1 MRGWRSLLPIL
12 VFTVLYAAV
21 SLSVTNSYYQLVM
34 TLVPVWAVFG
44 LSWNLLSG
52 YTGLISFGHAAFF
65 GVGAYAVALGQIYFD
80 LSPWILIPI
89 AAMLGGAAGLLIGF
103 PTFRLQGHYFAL
115 AMLAY
120 PLAILY
126 VFEWLGFQEI
136 TLPIKRDNPIAYMQF
151 ADPRLYTLLALAMML
166 GTILLTR
173 AIERSRFGMALLA
186 IKQNEAAAEAAGINT
201 LAWKLRAISMSG
213 TIAGAIGGFYA
224 VVLLVVTPQSV
235 FGMLVSA
242 QALTV
247 AMFGG
252 VGTVWGPV
260 IGSVILIPLAETLNA
275 EAGSRLPGIQGVIF
289 GLAIVCVIL
298 VAPEGLFWKVRDFL
312 RKRSAPA
319 MATPPNAPDL
329 ASAAVPATP
338 LPFRPERSRGIGRGT
353 GRGTGDVVLEV
364 RNLSRSFGGL
374 KAVQDVSFKLRR
386 NEILGIIGP
395 NGAGKTTLF
404 NLLNGFLRPGTGEI
418 LLDGRDMSGRKPH
431 ELCEAGIGR
440 TFQIMRPFQRMSI
453 SDNVMVGAYVRSRT
467 DAEAR
472 QLAADAI
479 ARVGLSEIADRIA
492 GQLTTKELRLM
503 ELARALAGQPRV
515 LLLDET
521 LAGLGHDEANEV
533 VAVIQRLA
541 RDGMTIAVIE
551 HTMQAMV
558 RLVDSFLVLDHGAV
572 IVEGEP
578 EAVTR
583 DSRVI
588 EAYLGKKWVAHA
600 PH

>member
-1 MRGWRSLLPIL
+1 MMMRGWRSLLPIIA
-12 VFTVLYAAV
+12 FTALYAAV

-34 TLVPVWAVFG
+34 TLVPVWAIFG

-65 GVGAYAVALGQIYFD
+65 GVGAYAVVLGQVYFD
-80 LSPWILIPI
+80 LSPWVMIPI
-89 AAMLGGAAGLLIGF
+89 AAILGGIAGLLIGF

-126 VFEWLGFQEI
+126 VFEWLGLQEV

-151 ADPRLYTLLALAMML
+151 SDHRIYTLLALAMML

-173 AIERSRFGMALLA
+173 VVERSRFGMALLA

-201 LAWKLRAISMSG
+201 LAWKLRAITLSG
-213 TIAGAIGGFYA
+213 AIAGAVGGFYA

-275 EAGSRLPGIQGVIF
+275 EAGSRFPGIQGVIY
-289 GLAIVCVIL
+289 GLAIICVIL
-298 VAPEGLFWKVRDFL
+298 LAPEGLFWKVRDFL
-312 RKRSAPA
+312 RKKSALPVA
-319 MATPPNAPDL
+319 ATPGPSDLSTAAAFSTAP
-329 ASAAVPATP
+329 VP
-338 LPFRPERSRGIGRGT
+338 LRPKRSP
-353 GRGTGDVVLEV
+353 GTGDVVLQV
-364 RNLSRSFGGL
+364 KNLSRSFGGL
-374 KAVQDVSFKLRR
+374 KAVQEVSFKLRQ

-395 NGAGKTTLF
+395 NGAGKTTVF

-418 LLDGRDMSGRKPH
+418 LLDGREMSGRKPH

-440 TFQIMRPFQRMSI
+440 TFQIMRPFMRMSI
-453 SDNVMVGAYVRSRT
+453 SDNVVVGAYVRART

-472 QLAADAI
+472 QLASDAI
-479 ARVGLSEIADRIA
+479 ARVGLTEIADRIA
-492 GQLTTKELRLM
+492 GELTTKELRLM
-503 ELARALAGQPRV
+503 ELARALAGQPRI

-521 LAGLGHDEANEV
+521 LAGLGHDESNEV
-533 VAVIQRLA
+533 TAVIQQLA
-541 RDGMTIAVIE
+541 RDGMTIAIIE

-558 RLVDSFLVLDHGAV
+558 RLVDSFVVLDHGAV

>member
-1 MRGWRSLLPIL
+1 MTMREWRSLLPIL
-12 VFTVLYAAV
+12 IFTALYAAL

-34 TLVPVWAVFG
+34 TLVPVWAIFG

-65 GVGAYAVALGQIYFD
+65 GVGAYAVVLGQIHFG
-80 LSPWILIPI
+80 LSPWIMIPI
-89 AAMLGGAAGLLIGF
+89 AAVLGGIAGLLIGF

-126 VFEWLGFQEI
+126 VFEWLGLQEV
-136 TLPIKRDNPIAYMQF
+136 TLPIKRENAAAYMQF
-151 ADPRLYTLLALAMML
+151 ADHRLYTLLALAMML
-166 GTILLTR
+166 ATILLTR
-173 AIERSRFGMALLA
+173 TVERSRFGMALLA

-201 LAWKLRAISMSG
+201 LAWKLRAVTLSG
-213 TIAGAIGGFYA
+213 AIAGAIGGFYA

-275 EAGSRLPGIQGVIF
+275 EAGSRFPGIQGVIY
-289 GLAIVCVIL
+289 GLAIICVIL
-298 VAPEGLFWKVRDFL
+298 LAPEGLFWKIRDFW
-312 RKRSAPA
+312 RKRSAVPVA
-319 MATPPNAPDL
+319 AGPKTPDVA
-329 ASAAVPATP
+329 AAGSAELIP
-338 LPFRPERSRGIGRGT
+338 LRPKRSA
-353 GRGTGDVVLEV
+353 GTGDVVLDV

-404 NLLNGFLRPGTGEI
+404 NLLNGFLRPDTGQV
-418 LLDGRDMSGRKPH
+418 LLDGREMAGRKPH

-440 TFQIMRPFQRMSI
+440 TFQIMRPFLRMSI
-453 SDNVMVGAYVRSRT
+453 SDNVVVGAYVRAKT
-467 DAEAR
+467 DADAK
-472 QLAADAI
+472 QLATDAI
-479 ARVGLSEIADRIA
+479 ARVGLSDIADRIA
-492 GQLTTKELRLM
+492 GELTTKELRLM
-503 ELARALAGQPRV
+503 ELARALAGQPRI

-533 VAVIQRLA
+533 VEVIQRLA
-541 RDGMTIAVIE
+541 RDGMTIAIIE

-600 PH
+600 PN

>member
-1 MRGWRSLLPIL
+1 MQGLRSLLPIL
-12 VFTVLYAAV
+12 AFTALYAAL
-21 SLSVTNSYYQLVM
+21 SLGVTNSYYQLVM

-65 GVGAYAVALGQIYFD
+65 GIGAYAVALGQIYFD
-80 LSPWILIPI
+80 LSPWALIPV
-89 AAMLGGAAGLLIGF
+89 AAVLGGFAGLLIGF

-126 VFEWLGFQEI
+126 VFEWLGFQEV

-151 ADPRLYTLLALAMML
+151 ADPRLYTLVALAMML
-166 GTILLTR
+166 ATILLTR
-173 AIERSRFGMALLA
+173 AIENSRFGMALRA
-186 IKQNEAAAEAAGINT
+186 IKQNEAAAEAAGIDT
-201 LAWKLRAISMSG
+201 LAWKLRAITLSG
-213 TIAGAIGGFYA
+213 AIAGAIGGFYA

-289 GLAIVCVIL
+289 GLAIICVIL
-298 VAPEGLFWKVRDFL
+298 VAPEGLFWKVRDLL
-312 RKRSAPA
+312 RKRSAPQVA
-319 MATPPNAPDL
+319 APPRATDIVLAAPV
-329 ASAAVPATP
+329 AVPK
-338 LPFRPERSRGIGRGT
+338 RSRPQRSKKTEDI
-353 GRGTGDVVLEV
+353 VLEV
-364 RNLSRSFGGL
+364 RNLSRAFGGL
-374 KAVQDVSFKLRR
+374 KAVQDISFKLRR

-395 NGAGKTTLF
+395 NGAGKTTVF
-404 NLLNGFLRPGTGEI
+404 NLLNGFLRADQGEI
-418 LLDGRDMSGRKPH
+418 LIGGRNMSGCKPH

-453 SDNVMVGAYVRSRT
+453 ADNVVVGAYVRTRT
-467 DAEAR
+467 DTEAR
-472 QLAADAI
+472 QLATEAI
-479 ARVGLSEIADRIA
+479 ARVGLSDISERVA
-492 GQLTTKELRLM
+492 GELTTKELRLM
-503 ELARALAGQPRV
+503 EIARALAGQPRI

-541 RDGMTIAVIE
+541 SDGMTIAIIE

-588 EAYLGKKWVAHA
+588 EAYLGKKWVAYA
-600 PH
+600 PR

>member
-1 MRGWRSLLPIL
+1 MTMQGLRSLLPVLI
-12 VFTVLYAAV
+12 FTALYAAL

-65 GVGAYAVALGQIYFD
+65 GIGAYTTALGQIYFD
-80 LSPWILIPI
+80 LSPWMLIPI
-89 AAMLGGAAGLLIGF
+89 AAMLGGFAGLVIGF

-126 VFEWLGFQEI
+126 VFEWLGFQEV

-151 ADPRLYTLLALAMML
+151 ADPRVYTLLALAMML
-166 GTILLTR
+166 ATILLTR
-173 AIERSRFGMALLA
+173 VIEGSRFGMALLA

-201 LAWKLRAISMSG
+201 LAWKLRAITLSG
-213 TIAGAIGGFYA
+213 AIAGAIGGFYA

-275 EAGSRLPGIQGVIF
+275 EAGSRFPGIQGVIF
-289 GLAIVCVIL
+289 GLAIICVIL
-298 VAPEGLFWKVRDFL
+298 AAPEGLFWKVRDFL
-312 RKRSAPA
+312 RKRQASKVAK
-319 MATPPNAPDL
+319 PNAPTQL
-329 ASAAVPATP
+329 AAAPSTATKP
-338 LPFRPERSRGIGRGT
+338 LRPERSQDSN
-353 GRGTGDVVLEV
+353 DVVLEI

-404 NLLNGFLRPGTGEI
+404 NLMNGFLRPGTGEI
-418 LLDGRDMSGRKPH
+418 LLDGREMSGRKPH

-440 TFQIMRPFQRMSI
+440 TFQIMRPFLRMSI
-453 SDNVMVGAYVRSRT
+453 SDNVVVGAYIRAKT

-472 QLAADAI
+472 QLAAEAI
-479 ARVGLSEIADRIA
+479 ARVGLSDIAERVA
-492 GQLTTKELRLM
+492 SELTTKELRLM
-503 ELARALAGQPRV
+503 ELARALAGQPRI

-533 VAVIQRLA
+533 VGVIQRLA
-541 RDGMTIAVIE
+541 RDGMTIAIIE

-578 EAVTR
+578 QAVTR

-588 EAYLGKKWVAHA
+588 EAYLGKKWMTHA
-600 PH
+600 PN

>member
-1 MRGWRSLLPIL
+1 MTMREWRSLLPII
-12 VFTVLYAAV
+12 VFTALYAVV

-34 TLVPVWAVFG
+34 TLVPVWAIFG

-65 GVGAYAVALGQIYFD
+65 GVGAYAVVLGQIHFD
-80 LSPWILIPI
+80 LSPWIMIPI
-89 AAMLGGAAGLLIGF
+89 AAILGGVAGLLIGF

-126 VFEWLGFQEI
+126 VFEWLGLQEV
-136 TLPIKRDNPIAYMQF
+136 TLPIKRDNAAAYMQF
-151 ADPRLYTLLALAMML
+151 ADHRVYTLLALAMML
-166 GTILLTR
+166 ATILLTR
-173 AIERSRFGMALLA
+173 AVERSRFGMALLA

-201 LAWKLRAISMSG
+201 LAWKLRAVTLSG
-213 TIAGAIGGFYA
+213 AIAGAVGGFYA

-275 EAGSRLPGIQGVIF
+275 EAGSRFPGIQGVIY
-289 GLAIVCVIL
+289 GLAIICVIL
-298 VAPEGLFWKVRDFL
+298 LAPEGLFWKIRDFL
-312 RKRSAPA
+312 RKRSAAPVTA
-319 MATPPNAPDL
+319 SPGKPNV
-329 ASAAVPATP
+329 ASGTSAELVP
-338 LPFRPERSRGIGRGT
+338 LRPKRSP
-353 GRGTGDVVLEV
+353 GTGDVVLEV
-364 RNLSRSFGGL
+364 RNLSRAFGGL
-374 KAVQDVSFKLRR
+374 KAVQDVSFKLRQ

-404 NLLNGFLRPGTGEI
+404 NLLNGFLRPGTGQI
-418 LLDGRDMSGRKPH
+418 LLDGREMSGRKPH

-440 TFQIMRPFQRMSI
+440 TFQIMRPFLRMSI
-453 SDNVMVGAYVRSRT
+453 SDNVVVGAYVRART

-479 ARVGLSEIADRIA
+479 ARVGLSGIADRIA
-492 GQLTTKELRLM
+492 GELTTKELRLM
-503 ELARALAGQPRV
+503 ELARALAGQPRI

-541 RDGMTIAVIE
+541 RDGMTIAIIE

-588 EAYLGKKWVAHA
+588 EAYLGKKWIAHA

>member
-1 MRGWRSLLPIL
+1 MMRGWRSLLPIII
-12 VFTVLYAAV
+12 FTALYAAV

-34 TLVPVWAVFG
+34 TLVPVWAIFG

-80 LSPWILIPI
+80 LSPWAVIPI
-89 AAMLGGAAGLLIGF
+89 AAVLGGIAGLLIGF

-126 VFEWLGFQEI
+126 VFEWLGFQEV
-136 TLPIKRDNPIAYMQF
+136 TLPMKRDNPIAYMQF
-151 ADPRLYTLLALAMML
+151 SDPRVYTLLALAMML

-201 LAWKLRAISMSG
+201 LVWKLRAIALSG
-213 TIAGAIGGFYA
+213 AIAGAIGGFYA

-260 IGSVILIPLAETLNA
+260 IGSLILIPLAETLNA
-275 EAGSRLPGIQGVIF
+275 EAGSRFPGIQGVIY
-289 GLAIVCVIL
+289 GLAIICVIL
-298 VAPEGLFWKVRDFL
+298 LAPEGLFWKVRDFL
-312 RKRSAPA
+312 RKRSVAKA
-319 MATPPNAPDL
+319 AATSSASDL
-329 ASAAVPATP
+329 LIATTVLAGPVPA
-338 LPFRPERSRGIGRGT
+338 RQERT
-353 GRGTGDVVLEV
+353 KGTGDVVLEV

-374 KAVQDVSFKLRR
+374 KAVQDVSFKLRQ

-440 TFQIMRPFQRMSI
+440 TFQIMRPFLRMSI
-453 SDNVMVGAYVRSRT
+453 SDNVVVGAYVRAAT
-467 DAEAR
+467 DAEAGR
-472 QLAADAI
+472 LAADAI

-492 GQLTTKELRLM
+492 GELTTKELRLM
-503 ELARALAGQPRV
+503 ELARALAGQPRI

-541 RDGMTIAVIE
+541 RDGMTIAIIE

>member
-1 MRGWRSLLPIL
+1 MTMQGLRSLLPIL
-12 VFTVLYAAV
+12 IFTTLYAV
-21 SLSVTNSYYQLVM
+21 MCLSVTNSYYQLVL

-65 GVGAYAVALGQIYFD
+65 GIGAYTTALGQIYFD
-80 LSPWILIPI
+80 LSPWASIPI
-89 AAMLGGAAGLLIGF
+89 AATLGGLAGLVIGF

-126 VFEWLGFQEI
+126 VFEWLGFQEV
-136 TLPIKRDNPIAYMQF
+136 TLPIKRDNPAAYMQF
-151 ADPRLYTLLALAMML
+151 ADPRVYTLLALAMML
-166 GTILLTR
+166 ATILLTR
-173 AIERSRFGMALLA
+173 AVEGSRFGMALLA

-201 LAWKLRAISMSG
+201 LAWKLRAIALSG
-213 TIAGAIGGFYA
+213 AIAGAIGGFYA

-260 IGSVILIPLAETLNA
+260 IGSLILIPLAETLNA
-275 EAGSRLPGIQGVIF
+275 EAGSRFPGIQGVIY
-289 GLAIVCVIL
+289 GLAIICVIL
-298 VAPEGLFWKVRDFL
+298 LAPEGLFWKFRDFL
-312 RKRSAPA
+312 RKRSAPSV
-319 MATPPNAPDL
+319 ATASSTPDI
-329 ASAAVPATP
+329 PATAAIAAAP
-338 LPFRPERSRGIGRGT
+338 KRSRLERSQVPE
-353 GRGTGDVVLEV
+353 DVVLEV

-404 NLLNGFLRPGTGEI
+404 NLMNGFLRPGTGEI
-418 LLDGRDMSGRKPH
+418 LLDGRDMSGCKPH
-431 ELCEAGIGR
+431 QLCEAGIGR
-440 TFQIMRPFQRMSI
+440 TFQIMRPFLRMSI
-453 SDNVMVGAYVRSRT
+453 SDNVVVGAYVRAGT

-472 QLAADAI
+472 HLATEAI
-479 ARVGLSEIADRIA
+479 ARVGLSGIADRVA
-492 GQLTTKELRLM
+492 SELTTKDLRLM
-503 ELARALAGQPRV
+503 ELARALAGQPRI

-533 VAVIQRLA
+533 VALIQRLA
-541 RDGMTIAVIE
+541 REGMTIAIIE

-558 RLVDSFLVLDHGAV
+558 RLVDSFVVLDHGAV

-578 EAVTR
+578 EAVTQ

>member
-1 MRGWRSLLPIL
+1 
-12 VFTVLYAAV
+12 
-21 SLSVTNSYYQLVM
+21 
-34 TLVPVWAVFG
+34 
-44 LSWNLLSG
+44 
-52 YTGLISFGHAAFF
+52 
-65 GVGAYAVALGQIYFD
+65 
-80 LSPWILIPI
+80 
-89 AAMLGGAAGLLIGF
+89 
-103 PTFRLQGHYFAL
+103 
-115 AMLAY
+115 
-120 PLAILY
+120 
-126 VFEWLGFQEI
+126 
-136 TLPIKRDNPIAYMQF
+136 
-151 ADPRLYTLLALAMML
+151 
-166 GTILLTR
+166 
-173 AIERSRFGMALLA
+173 
-186 IKQNEAAAEAAGINT
+186 
-201 LAWKLRAISMSG
+201 
-213 TIAGAIGGFYA
+213 
-224 VVLLVVTPQSV
+224 V

-275 EAGSRLPGIQGVIF
+275 EAGSRFPGIQGVIY
-289 GLAIVCVIL
+289 GLAIICVIL
-298 VAPEGLFWKVRDFL
+298 LAPEGLFWKIRDFW
-312 RKRSAPA
+312 RKRSA
-319 MATPPNAPDL
+319 APVT
-329 ASAAVPATP
+329 SAATTDLPAVSAELVP
-338 LPFRPERSRGIGRGT
+338 LRPKRT
-353 GRGTGDVVLEV
+353 AGTGDVVLEV

-374 KAVQDVSFKLRR
+374 KAVQDVSFKLRQ

-418 LLDGRDMSGRKPH
+418 LLDGREMAGRKPH

-440 TFQIMRPFQRMSI
+440 TFQIMRPFLRMSI
-453 SDNVMVGAYVRSRT
+453 SDNVVVGAYVRAKT
-467 DAEAR
+467 DTEAK

-479 ARVGLSEIADRIA
+479 ARVGLSGIADRIA
-492 GQLTTKELRLM
+492 GELTTKELRLM
-503 ELARALAGQPRV
+503 ELARALAGQPRI

-541 RDGMTIAVIE
+541 RDGMTIAIIE

>member
-1 MRGWRSLLPIL
+1 MPQLRSVLPAII
-12 VFTVLYAAV
+12 FTIAYAVV
-21 SLSVTNSYYQLVM
+21 SLSVTNSYYQLVL

-65 GVGAYAVALGQIYFD
+65 GIGAYTTALGQIYFD
-80 LSPWILIPI
+80 LSPWLLIPV
-89 AAMLGGAAGLLIGF
+89 AAMLGGVAGLLIGF

-126 VFEWLGFQEI
+126 VFEWLGFQEV
-136 TLPIKRDNPIAYMQF
+136 TLPMKREAPIAYMQF
-151 ADPRLYTLLALAMML
+151 GDPRIYTLLALAIML
-166 GTILLTR
+166 ATIILTR
-173 AIERSRFGMALLA
+173 IIEQSRFGMALLA

-201 LAWKLRAISMSG
+201 LAWKLRAITLS
-213 TIAGAIGGFYA
+213 GAIAAAIGAFYA
-224 VVLLVVTPQSV
+224 QVLLVVTPQSV

-260 IGSVILIPLAETLNA
+260 IGSVILIPLAEILHA
-275 EAGSRLPGIQGVIF
+275 EAGDRFPGIQGVIF
-289 GLAIVCVIL
+289 GFAIICVIL
-298 VAPEGLFWKVRDFL
+298 VAPEGLFWKLRDLL
-312 RKRSAPA
+312 RKRFARTS
-319 MATPPNAPDL
+319 T
-329 ASAAVPATP
+329 VQRPATP
-338 LPFRPERSRGIGRGT
+338 NALQAAAATVTPLPLARKRAATSE
-353 GRGTGDVVLEV
+353 VVLEV

-374 KAVQDVSFKLRR
+374 KAVQNVSFRLHK

-404 NLLNGFLRPGTGEI
+404 NLLNGFLRPDEGEVLI
-418 LLDGRDMSGRKPH
+418 DGRNMSGERPH
-431 ELCEAGIGR
+431 TICEAGIGR
-440 TFQIMRPFQRMSI
+440 TFQVMRPFLRMSI
-453 SDNVMVGAYVRSRT
+453 TDNVVVGAYVRAKT
-467 DAEAR
+467 EDEAR
-472 QLAADAI
+472 KLAAEAI
-479 ARVGLSEIADRIA
+479 ARVGLSGVADRVA
-492 GQLTTKELRLM
+492 GELSTKELRLM
-503 ELARALAGQPRV
+503 ELARALAGQPRI

-521 LAGLGHDEANEV
+521 LAGLGHGEADEV
-533 VAVIQRLA
+533 VAVIQQLA
-541 RDGMTIAVIE
+541 RDGITIAIIE

-558 RLVDSFLVLDHGAV
+558 RLVDSFVVLDHGAV
-572 IVEGEP
+572 ITEGEP
-578 EAVTR
+578 EIVTR
-583 DSRVI
+583 DNRVI

>member
-1 MRGWRSLLPIL
+1 MPELRSLLPVI
-12 VFTVLYAAV
+12 VFTLLYAAL
-21 SLSVTNSYYQLVM
+21 SLSVSNSYYQLIL

-65 GVGAYAVALGQIYFD
+65 GIGAYATALGQIYFD
-80 LSPWILIPI
+80 LSPWILIPV
-89 AAMLGGAAGLLIGF
+89 AAMLGGLAGLLIGF

-151 ADPRLYTLLALAMML
+151 GDPRIYTLLALAMML
-166 GTILLTR
+166 GTILLTLR
-173 AIERSRFGMALLA
+173 IESSRFGMALRA

-201 LAWKLRAISMSG
+201 LAWKLRAIVLSG
-213 TIAGAIGGFYA
+213 AIAGAIGGFYA

-275 EAGSRLPGIQGVIF
+275 EAGSYLPGIQGVIF
-289 GLAIVCVIL
+289 GLAIICVIL
-298 VAPEGLFWKVRDFL
+298 VAPEGLFWKFRDFW
-312 RKRSAPA
+312 RKRPAAHATVISGAPGVPLTAAGPASSARP
-319 MATPPNAPDL
+319 
-329 ASAAVPATP
+329 
-338 LPFRPERSRGIGRGT
+338 RPERSQMAD
-353 GRGTGDVVLEV
+353 DVVLEV
-364 RNLSRSFGGL
+364 RNLSRAFGGL
-374 KAVQDVSFKLRR
+374 KAVRDVGFKLRR

-395 NGAGKTTLF
+395 NGAGKTTVF
-404 NLLNGFLRPGTGEI
+404 NLLNGFLRPDQGEI
-418 LLDGRDMSGRKPH
+418 LIDGRNMSGRKPH

-440 TFQIMRPFQRMSI
+440 TFQIMRPFLRMSI
-453 SDNVMVGAYVRSRT
+453 SDNVVVGAYIRTRT

-472 QLAADAI
+472 QLANEAI
-479 ARVGLSEIADRIA
+479 ARVGLSDISGRIA
-492 GQLTTKELRLM
+492 GELTTKELRLM
-503 ELARALAGQPRV
+503 ELARALAGQPRI

-541 RDGMTIAVIE
+541 SDGMTIAIIE

-578 EAVTR
+578 EVVTR

>member
-1 MRGWRSLLPIL
+1 MMRGWRSLLPII
-12 VFTVLYAAV
+12 VFTALYAAV

-34 TLVPVWAVFG
+34 TLVPVWAIFG

-65 GVGAYAVALGQIYFD
+65 GVGAYAVVLGQVYFD
-80 LSPWILIPI
+80 LSPWFMIPL
-89 AAMLGGAAGLLIGF
+89 AAILGGIAGLLIGF

-126 VFEWLGFQEI
+126 VFEWLGLQEV

-151 ADPRLYTLLALAMML
+151 SDHRIYTLLALAMML

-173 AIERSRFGMALLA
+173 AVERSRFGMALLA

-201 LAWKLRAISMSG
+201 LAWKLRAIALSG
-213 TIAGAIGGFYA
+213 AIAGAVGGFYA

-275 EAGSRLPGIQGVIF
+275 EAGSRFPGIQGVIY
-289 GLAIVCVIL
+289 GLAIICVIL
-298 VAPEGLFWKVRDFL
+298 LAPEGLFWKVRDFL
-312 RKRSAPA
+312 RKKSAPPVA
-319 MATPPNAPDL
+319 ATPSPLDL
-329 ASAAVPATP
+329 STAAAISAAPVP
-338 LPFRPERSRGIGRGT
+338 LRPRRSP
-353 GRGTGDVVLEV
+353 GTGDVVLEV
-364 RNLSRSFGGL
+364 KNLSRSFGGL
-374 KAVQDVSFKLRR
+374 KAVQEVSFKLRR

-395 NGAGKTTLF
+395 NGAGKTTVF

-418 LLDGRDMSGRKPH
+418 LLDGREMSGRKPH

-440 TFQIMRPFQRMSI
+440 TFQIMRPFMRMSI
-453 SDNVMVGAYVRSRT
+453 SDNVVVGAYVRART
-467 DAEAR
+467 DAEAM
-472 QLAADAI
+472 QLATDAI
-479 ARVGLSEIADRIA
+479 ARVGLTEIAGRVA
-492 GQLTTKELRLM
+492 GELTTKELRLM
-503 ELARALAGQPRV
+503 ELARALAGQPRI

-541 RDGMTIAVIE
+541 RDGMTIAIIE

-558 RLVDSFLVLDHGAV
+558 RLVDSFVVLDHGAV

-583 DSRVI
+583 DSRVV

>member
-1 MRGWRSLLPIL
+1 MPQFRSLLPAII
-12 VFTVLYAAV
+12 FTIAYAVV
-21 SLSVTNSYYQLVM
+21 SLSVSNSYYQLVL

-65 GVGAYAVALGQIYFD
+65 GIGAYTTALGQIYFD
-80 LSPWILIPI
+80 LSPWLLIPI
-89 AAMLGGAAGLLIGF
+89 AAMLGGIAGLLIGF

-126 VFEWLGFQEI
+126 VFEWLGFQEV
-136 TLPIKRDNPIAYMQF
+136 TLPMKREAPIGYMQF
-151 ADPRLYTLLALAMML
+151 GDPRIYTLLALAIML
-166 GTILLTR
+166 ATIILTR
-173 AIERSRFGMALLA
+173 IIEQSRFGMALLA

-201 LAWKLRAISMSG
+201 LAWKLRAITLS
-213 TIAGAIGGFYA
+213 GAIAAAIGAFYA
-224 VVLLVVTPQSV
+224 QVLLVVTPQSV

-260 IGSVILIPLAETLNA
+260 IGSVILIPLAEILHA
-275 EAGSRLPGIQGVIF
+275 EAGDRFPGIQGVIF
-289 GLAIVCVIL
+289 GFAIICVIL
-298 VAPEGLFWKVRDFL
+298 VAPEGLFWKLRDLL
-312 RKRSAPA
+312 RKRFARATTAP
-319 MATPPNAPDL
+319 T
-329 ASAAVPATP
+329 PATP
-338 LPFRPERSRGIGRGT
+338 HASQPAAATVTPLPLARKRAATSE
-353 GRGTGDVVLEV
+353 VVLEV

-374 KAVQDVSFKLRR
+374 KAVQNVSFKLHK

-404 NLLNGFLRPGTGEI
+404 NLLNGFLRPDEGEVLI
-418 LLDGRDMSGRKPH
+418 DGRNMSGERPH
-431 ELCEAGIGR
+431 TICEAGIGR
-440 TFQIMRPFQRMSI
+440 TFQVMRPFLRMSI
-453 SDNVMVGAYVRSRT
+453 SDNVVVGAYVRAKT
-467 DAEAR
+467 EDEAR
-472 QLAADAI
+472 ELAADAV
-479 ARVGLSEIADRIA
+479 ARVGLSGVADRVA
-492 GQLTTKELRLM
+492 GELSTKELRLM
-503 ELARALAGQPRV
+503 ELARALAGQPRI

-521 LAGLGHDEANEV
+521 LAGLGHGEADEV
-533 VAVIQRLA
+533 VAVIQQLA
-541 RDGMTIAVIE
+541 RDGITIAIIE

-558 RLVDSFLVLDHGAV
+558 RLVDSFVVLDHGAV
-572 IVEGEP
+572 ITEGEP
-578 EAVTR
+578 EVVTR
-583 DSRVI
+583 DNRVI

>member
-1 MRGWRSLLPIL
+1 MQGLRSLLPVL
-12 VFTVLYAAV
+12 VFTALYAAL

-65 GVGAYAVALGQIYFD
+65 GIGAYVTALGQIYFD
-80 LSPWILIPI
+80 LSPWVLIPI
-89 AAMLGGAAGLLIGF
+89 AAMFGGVAGLLIGF

-126 VFEWLGFQEI
+126 VFEWLGFQEV

-151 ADPRLYTLLALAMML
+151 ADPRIYTLLALAMML

-173 AIERSRFGMALLA
+173 RIERSRFGMALLA

-201 LAWKLRAISMSG
+201 LAWKLRAITLSG
-213 TIAGAIGGFYA
+213 AIAGAIGGFYA

-275 EAGSRLPGIQGVIF
+275 EAGSRFPGIQGVIF
-289 GLAIVCVIL
+289 GLAIICVIL
-298 VAPEGLFWKVRDFL
+298 VAPEGLFWKLRDFL
-312 RKRSAPA
+312 RRRSAPQIT
-319 MATPPNAPDL
+319 ATSSAPAQLAAAPIAAAKPP
-329 ASAAVPATP
+329 
-338 LPFRPERSRGIGRGT
+338 RPERSPGSD
-353 GRGTGDVVLEV
+353 DVVLEI

-374 KAVQDVSFKLRR
+374 KAVQNVSFKLRR

-404 NLLNGFLRPGTGEI
+404 NLLNGFLQPGTGEI

-440 TFQIMRPFQRMSI
+440 TFQIMRPFLRMSI
-453 SDNVMVGAYVRSRT
+453 SDNVVVGAYVRART

-472 QLAADAI
+472 QLAAEAI
-479 ARVGLSEIADRIA
+479 ARVGLSGIAERVA
-492 GQLTTKELRLM
+492 SELTTKELRLM
-503 ELARALAGQPRV
+503 ELARALAGQPRI

-541 RDGMTIAVIE
+541 RDGMTIAIIE

-578 EAVTR
+578 EAITR

-588 EAYLGKKWVAHA
+588 EAYLGKKWMAHA

>member
-1 MRGWRSLLPIL
+1 MPHLRSLLPAV
-12 VFTVLYAAV
+12 VFTIAYAAV
-21 SLSVTNSYYQLVM
+21 SIGVTNSYYQLVL

-65 GVGAYAVALGQIYFD
+65 GIGAYTTALGQIYFG
-80 LSPWILIPI
+80 LSPWLLIPI
-89 AAMLGGAAGLLIGF
+89 AAMLGGIAGLLIGF

-126 VFEWLGFQEI
+126 VFEWLGFQEV
-136 TLPIKRDNPIAYMQF
+136 TLPMKREAPIAFMQF
-151 ADPRLYTLLALAMML
+151 SDPRIYTLLALAIML
-166 GTILLTR
+166 ATIILTR
-173 AIERSRFGMALLA
+173 IIEQSRFGMALLA

-201 LAWKLRAISMSG
+201 LAWKLRAITLS
-213 TIAGAIGGFYA
+213 GAIAAAIGAFYA
-224 VVLLVVTPQSV
+224 QVLLVVTPQSV

-260 IGSVILIPLAETLNA
+260 IGSVILIPLAEILHA
-275 EAGSRLPGIQGVIF
+275 EAGDRFPGIQGVIF
-289 GLAIVCVIL
+289 GFAIICVIL
-298 VAPEGLFWKVRDFL
+298 VAPEGLFWKLRDLL
-312 RKRSAPA
+312 RKRFAK
-319 MATPPNAPDL
+319 
-329 ASAAVPATP
+329 SAAIESTAPPDMPQPATATVTP
-338 LPFRPERSRGIGRGT
+338 LPVARKRAATSES
-353 GRGTGDVVLEV
+353 VLEV

-374 KAVQDVSFKLRR
+374 KAVQDVSFTLHK

-404 NLLNGFLRPGTGEI
+404 NLLNGFLRPDQGEVLI
-418 LLDGRDMSGRKPH
+418 GGRNMSGERPH
-431 ELCEAGIGR
+431 TICEAGIGR
-440 TFQIMRPFQRMSI
+440 TFQVMRPFLRMSI
-453 SDNVMVGAYVRSRT
+453 LDNVVVGAYVRAK
-467 DAEAR
+467 DEHEAR
-472 QLAADAI
+472 KLAADAV
-479 ARVGLSEIADRIA
+479 ARVGLSDVADRVA
-492 GQLTTKELRLM
+492 GELSTKELRLM
-503 ELARALAGQPRV
+503 ELARALAGQPRI

-521 LAGLGHDEANEV
+521 LAGLGHGEADEV
-533 VAVIQRLA
+533 VAVIRQLA
-541 RDGMTIAVIE
+541 RDGITIAIIE

-558 RLVDSFLVLDHGAV
+558 RLVDRFVVLDHGAV
-572 IVEGEP
+572 ITEGQP
-578 EAVTR
+578 EIVTR
-583 DSRVI
+583 DNRVI

>member
-1 MRGWRSLLPIL
+1 MTMRGWRSLLPII
-12 VFTVLYAAV
+12 VFTALYAVV

-34 TLVPVWAVFG
+34 TLVPVWAIFG

-65 GVGAYAVALGQIYFD
+65 GVGAYAVVLGQIHFD
-80 LSPWILIPI
+80 LSPWIMIPI
-89 AAMLGGAAGLLIGF
+89 ATILGGIAGLLIGF

-126 VFEWLGFQEI
+126 VFEWLGLQEV

-151 ADPRLYTLLALAMML
+151 ADHRLYTLLALALML
-166 GTILLTR
+166 ATILLTR
-173 AIERSRFGMALLA
+173 AVERSRFGMALLA

-201 LAWKLRAISMSG
+201 LAWKLRAVTLSG
-213 TIAGAIGGFYA
+213 AIAGAVGGFYA

-275 EAGSRLPGIQGVIF
+275 EAGSRFPGIQGVIY
-289 GLAIVCVIL
+289 GLAIICVIL
-298 VAPEGLFWKVRDFL
+298 LAPEGLFWKIRDFM
-312 RKRSAPA
+312 RKRSA
-319 MATPPNAPDL
+319 APVA
-329 ASAAVPATP
+329 ASPGKSDITTAAAELVP
-338 LPFRPERSRGIGRGT
+338 LRPKRSA
-353 GRGTGDVVLEV
+353 GTGDVVLEV

-374 KAVQDVSFKLRR
+374 KAVQNVSFKLRR

-404 NLLNGFLRPGTGEI
+404 NLLNGFLRPGTGQI
-418 LLDGRDMSGRKPH
+418 LLDGREMSGRKPH

-440 TFQIMRPFQRMSI
+440 TFQIMRPFLRMSI
-453 SDNVMVGAYVRSRT
+453 SDNVVVGAYVRART

-472 QLAADAI
+472 QLATDAI
-479 ARVGLSEIADRIA
+479 ARVGLSDIADRIA
-492 GQLTTKELRLM
+492 GELTTKELRLM
-503 ELARALAGQPRV
+503 ELARALAGQPRI

-541 RDGMTIAVIE
+541 RDGMTIAIIE

-588 EAYLGKKWVAHA
+588 EAYLGKKWMAHA

>member
-1 MRGWRSLLPIL
+1 MRGWRSLLPII
-12 VFTVLYAAV
+12 VFTALYAVV

-34 TLVPVWAVFG
+34 TLVPVWAIFG

-65 GVGAYAVALGQIYFD
+65 GVGAYAVVLGQIHFD
-80 LSPWILIPI
+80 LSPWIMIPI
-89 AAMLGGAAGLLIGF
+89 AAILGGIAGLLIGF

-126 VFEWLGFQEI
+126 VFEWLGLQEV

-151 ADPRLYTLLALAMML
+151 ADHRLYTLLALALML
-166 GTILLTR
+166 ATILLTR
-173 AIERSRFGMALLA
+173 AVERSRFGMALLA

-201 LAWKLRAISMSG
+201 LAWKLRAVTLSG
-213 TIAGAIGGFYA
+213 AIAGAVGGFYA

-275 EAGSRLPGIQGVIF
+275 EAGSRFPGIQGVIY
-289 GLAIVCVIL
+289 GLAIICVIL
-298 VAPEGLFWKVRDFL
+298 LAPEGLFWKIRDFM
-312 RKRSAPA
+312 RKRSAA
-319 MATPPNAPDL
+319 SVAAPPGKSDITTAAAAELVPL
-329 ASAAVPATP
+329 RPKRSA
-338 LPFRPERSRGIGRGT
+338 
-353 GRGTGDVVLEV
+353 GTGDVVLEV

-374 KAVQDVSFKLRR
+374 KAVQNVSFKLRR

-404 NLLNGFLRPGTGEI
+404 NLLNGFLRPGTGQI
-418 LLDGRDMSGRKPH
+418 LLDGREMSGRKPH

-440 TFQIMRPFQRMSI
+440 TFQIMRPFLRMSI
-453 SDNVMVGAYVRSRT
+453 SDNVVVGAYVRART

-472 QLAADAI
+472 QLATDAI
-479 ARVGLSEIADRIA
+479 ARVGLSDIADRIA
-492 GQLTTKELRLM
+492 GELTTKELRLM
-503 ELARALAGQPRV
+503 ELARALAGQPRI

-541 RDGMTIAVIE
+541 RDGMTIAIIE

-588 EAYLGKKWVAHA
+588 EAYLGKKWMAHA

>member
-1 MRGWRSLLPIL
+1 MPQFRSLLPAIL
-12 VFTVLYAAV
+12 FTIAYAVV
-21 SLSVTNSYYQLVM
+21 SLSVTNSYYQLVL

-65 GVGAYAVALGQIYFD
+65 GIGAYTTALGQIYFD
-80 LSPWILIPI
+80 LSPWLLIPI
-89 AAMLGGAAGLLIGF
+89 AAMLGGIAGLLIGF

-126 VFEWLGFQEI
+126 VFEWLGFQEV
-136 TLPIKRDNPIAYMQF
+136 TLPMKRDAPIAYMQF
-151 ADPRLYTLLALAMML
+151 SDPRLYTLLALAIML
-166 GTILLTR
+166 ATIVLTR
-173 AIERSRFGMALLA
+173 IIEQSRFGMALLA

-201 LAWKLRAISMSG
+201 LAWKLRAIILS
-213 TIAGAIGGFYA
+213 GAIAAAIGAFYA
-224 VVLLVVTPQSV
+224 QVLLVVTPQSV

-260 IGSVILIPLAETLNA
+260 IGSVILIPLAEILHA
-275 EAGSRLPGIQGVIF
+275 EAGDRFPGIQGVIF
-289 GLAIVCVIL
+289 GFAIICVIL
-298 VAPEGLFWKVRDFL
+298 VAPEGLFWKLRDLL
-312 RKRSAPA
+312 RKRFPRKANA
-319 MATPPNAPDL
+319 APD
-329 ASAAVPATP
+329 APQPATATVTP
-338 LPFRPERSRGIGRGT
+338 LHTAPRRRAAGSE
-353 GRGTGDVVLEV
+353 VVLEV

-374 KAVQDVSFKLRR
+374 KAVQNVSFKLHK

-404 NLLNGFLRPGTGEI
+404 NLLNGFLRPDEGEVI
-418 LLDGRDMSGRKPH
+418 IDGRNMSGERPH
-431 ELCEAGIGR
+431 TICEAGIGR
-440 TFQIMRPFQRMSI
+440 TFQVMRPFPRMSI
-453 SDNVMVGAYVRSRT
+453 LDNVVVGAYVRAT
-467 DAEAR
+467 TEDEASK
-472 QLAADAI
+472 LAADAV
-479 ARVGLSEIADRIA
+479 ARVGLSDVADRVA
-492 GQLTTKELRLM
+492 GELSTKELRLM
-503 ELARALAGQPRV
+503 ELARALAGQPRI

-521 LAGLGHDEANEV
+521 LAGLGHGEADEV
-533 VAVIQRLA
+533 VAVIQQLA
-541 RDGMTIAVIE
+541 RDGITIAIIE

-558 RLVDSFLVLDHGAV
+558 RLVDSFVVLDHGAV
-572 IVEGEP
+572 ITEGEP
-578 EAVTR
+578 EVVTR
-583 DSRVI
+583 DNRVI

>member
-1 MRGWRSLLPIL
+1 MTMRGWRSLLPIL
-12 VFTVLYAAV
+12 VFTALYAVV

-34 TLVPVWAVFG
+34 TLVPVWAIFG

-65 GVGAYAVALGQIYFD
+65 GLGAYAVALGQIHFD
-80 LSPWILIPI
+80 LSPWVTIPI
-89 AAMLGGAAGLLIGF
+89 AAVIGGVAGLLIGF

-126 VFEWLGFQEI
+126 VFEWLGLQEV

-151 ADPRLYTLLALAMML
+151 ADHRFYTLVALAMML

-173 AIERSRFGMALLA
+173 KIEQSRFGMALLA

-201 LAWKLRAISMSG
+201 LAWKLRAVTLSG
-213 TIAGAIGGFYA
+213 AIAGAVGGFYA

-275 EAGSRLPGIQGVIF
+275 EAGSRFPGIQGVIY
-289 GLAIVCVIL
+289 GLAIISVIL
-298 VAPEGLFWKVRDFL
+298 LAPEGLFWKVRDFL
-312 RKRSAPA
+312 RKRSAPPVLA
-319 MATPPNAPDL
+319 KPDAPDVPV
-329 ASAAVPATP
+329 ASVAAAPA
-338 LPFRPERSRGIGRGT
+338 RPKRSL
-353 GRGTGDVVLEV
+353 GTGDVVLEV

-374 KAVQDVSFKLRR
+374 KAVQDVSFKLRQ

-418 LLDGRDMSGRKPH
+418 LLDGREMSGRKPH

-440 TFQIMRPFQRMSI
+440 TFQIMRPFLRMSI
-453 SDNVMVGAYVRSRT
+453 SDNVVVGAYVRART
-467 DAEAR
+467 DAEAK
-472 QLAADAI
+472 QLATDAI
-479 ARVGLSEIADRIA
+479 ARVGLSDIADRIA
-492 GQLTTKELRLM
+492 GELTTKELRLM
-503 ELARALAGQPRV
+503 ELARALAGQPRI

-541 RDGMTIAVIE
+541 RDGMTIAIIE